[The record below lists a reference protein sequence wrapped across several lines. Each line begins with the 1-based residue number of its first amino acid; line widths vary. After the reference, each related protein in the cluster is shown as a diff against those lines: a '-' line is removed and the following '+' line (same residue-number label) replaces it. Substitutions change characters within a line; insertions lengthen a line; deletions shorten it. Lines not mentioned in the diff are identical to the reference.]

1 MKTIKRLVIAW
12 FVMSAIFEVVEIIL
26 FAYYKNSVGVFI
38 SSALLFMVLSIM
50 TLCIRGINEL
60 IFLIETNRNIKP

>member
-12 FVMSAIFEVVEIIL
+12 FVMSAIFEVVGIIL